1 MENKYSHRANF
12 LLDILAIQLYNI
24 VIKQREAMKY
34 ETRKET
40 EKLLSGN

>member
-24 VIKQREAMKY
+24 AIKQREVAEY
-34 ETRKET
+34 EK
-40 EKLLSGN
+40 